1 MPSWKTKGLLLLV
14 HYHPLTS
21 GVSVSWPYAVSASS
35 HQVVLEDP
43 TPLSLLHGPL
53 HLFSFLHS
61 IPVDLG
67 FIHGLSIESSHHLC
81 SAVFILIR
89 LRNVLVLL
97 PSNGT
102 NTQHKVNY
110 VSRAHLKGDFM
121 DCFR

>member
-67 FIHGLSIESSHHLC
+67 FIHGLSSRIIPSP
-81 SAVFILIR
+81 VFC
-89 LRNVLVLL
+89 
-97 PSNGT
+97 
-102 NTQHKVNY
+102 
-110 VSRAHLKGDFM
+110 
-121 DCFR
+121 CFHIDQTKKCVGSITK